1 MSKSHPDSS
10 AKLEGGQLGSQL
22 PAPGA
27 QPSTAQQMAQSFLPS
42 TSMERSSDGRE
53 DGDWLLTAQQCYR
66 TSTDFFDANL
76 RNKIEES
83 MDLYRSQHPKGSKY
97 NLPSYAKR
105 SRLFRPKTRATM
117 LKKEAAIA
125 RAFFSTSDIVDIEP
139 PNKRD
144 KEQVQAAAIQK
155 QLLNY
160 RLKKT
165 VHWFQIVIGAFQ
177 DACRQGFVVSR
188 TDWDYQTSTRYFT
201 GQDPETGETVR
212 TSEQVVRVD
221 TPKVTLIPA
230 ENLRLSPNCDWTDP
244 IGTSDYIIEL
254 MPMSIRA
261 VMEMRD
267 QEHTPYK
274 WREFDEHTLMSGT
287 KQTFDSVRSS
297 REGGRT
303 DRYDASTGINAYETV
318 WVHRNIVRIEG
329 EDYIFLT
336 AGTEHM
342 LTEPQPLSEIDP
354 RGYRGYEWGYTVVES
369 HNPYPEGPVQM
380 GKPLQEEIND
390 LANLRSDGAKMAM
403 MGRYFVKRNSNVDV
417 TALVRPV
424 PGSAVEMGNVNQ
436 DVKWDKPQ
444 EVGRTAY
451 EEHNL
456 LNTEMDDLQG
466 NFSTGSVSQNRQL
479 NETVG
484 GMNLIADN
492 SNEVTEF
499 SARTFSETWVLN
511 VLEHIV
517 DLECLWETDQVLA
530 QMIGEQMKANQ
541 VEVWRALKSPMGV
554 VVNVG
559 FGSTNP
565 EARVRRLQMGLGILS
580 AVAPQLMMTADQAE
594 IANEVMGALGY
605 QSATRFFP
613 SLEGEE
619 DPQVTQLRQQVEQL
633 TGMLEGKQMEM
644 ASKEKIAQITAESR
658 VRIEEI
664 KGANAERLFQLKAEL
679 DVMLLS
685 ATNEI
690 KLIDL
695 RIKFETS
702 EQKKM
707 ELYMQREALSHTI
720 QMAEREFALK
730 VQQMAQAATEPQAGG
745 EKPKPAGVAG
755 LVESLRNPPSGSVDL
770 SDGLSQGDI
779 GGDTQA
785 GVIARGDYGNIP
797 GKEG

>member
-10 AKLEGGQLGSQL
+10 AKLEGGQLGTAL
-22 PAPGA
+22 PAPGDQA
-27 QPSTAQQMAQSFLPS
+27 STAQQMAQSFLPNAS
-42 TSMERSSDGRE
+42 PMERTTDRD

-76 RNKIEES
+76 RTRIEES

-105 SRLFRPKTRATM
+105 SRLFRPKTRSAM
-117 LKKEAAIA
+117 QRREANIA
-125 RAFFSTSDIVDIEP
+125 KAFFSTTDIVDVQP

-144 KEQVQAAAIQK
+144 KGQVKAAEIQK

-165 VHWFQIVIGAFQ
+165 MRWFQIVIGAFQ

-188 TDWDYQTSTRYFT
+188 TDWDFKTSTRYYT
-201 GQDPETGETVR
+201 ATDENGDTIR
-212 TSEQVVRVD
+212 TSERVVRVD

-230 ENLRLSPNCDWTDP
+230 ENIRLSPGCDWTDP
-244 IGTSDYIIEL
+244 IGTSDFLIEL
-254 MPMSIRA
+254 MPMSIRE

-267 QEHTPYK
+267 QEQTPYK
-274 WREFDEHTLMSGT
+274 WREFDEQTLMSGT

-297 REGGRT
+297 REGSRT
-303 DRYDASTGINAYETV
+303 DRYDSKTGINQYETV
-318 WVHRNIVRIEG
+318 WVHRNIIRIEG
-329 EDYIFLT
+329 EDYIYLT
-336 AGTEHM
+336 AGTEQM
-342 LTEPQPLSEIDP
+342 LTDPQPLSDIDP
-354 RGYRGYEWGYTVVES
+354 RGYRGYEWGFTVVES
-369 HNPYPEGPVQM
+369 HNPYPDGPVQM
-380 GKPLQEEIND
+380 GKPTQEEIND
-390 LANLRSDGAKMAM
+390 LANTRADATKMAM

-417 TALVRPV
+417 QALVRPV
-424 PGSAVEMGNVNQ
+424 PGSAVEMSNVQ
-436 DVKWDKPQ
+436 SDVRWDRPQ
-444 EVGRTAY
+444 EAGRTAY

-456 LNTEMDDLQG
+456 LTTEIDDLWG
-466 NFSTGSVSQNRQL
+466 NFSQSSVAADRKL
-479 NETVG
+479 GETVG
-484 GMNLIADN
+484 GMKLIADN

-499 SARTFSETWVLN
+499 SARTFSETWVLQ
-511 VLEHIV
+511 VLTHVV
-517 DLECLWETDQVLA
+517 DLECLWETDQALA
-530 QMIGEQMKANQ
+530 QLIGEQLKTDQ
-541 VEVWRALKSPMGV
+541 IEVFRALKSPMGV
-554 VVNVG
+554 EVNVG

-565 EARVRRLQMGLGILS
+565 ESRVRRLQMGLGILG
-580 AVAPQLMMTADQAE
+580 AVAPDLMMQANQAE
-594 IANEVMGALGY
+594 IANEVFGALGY
-605 QSATRFFP
+605 QSAARFFP

-619 DPQVTQLRQQVEQL
+619 DPQVAQLRKQVEQL

-644 ASKEKIAQITAESR
+644 QSKEKIAQITAESR

-664 KGANAERLFQLKAEL
+664 KGANATRLFQLKAEL

-685 ATNEI
+685 AANEI

-695 RIKFETS
+695 RIKFETN

-730 VQQMAQAATEPQAGG
+730 VQSMAAAAGQEAQAKPQ
-745 EKPKPAGVAG
+745 PAGVAG
-755 LVESLRNPPSGSVDL
+755 LVESLKDPPSGSVNLD
-770 SDGLSQGDI
+770 DGLTQGDM

-785 GVIARGDYGNIP
+785 GVISRGDYGNIP